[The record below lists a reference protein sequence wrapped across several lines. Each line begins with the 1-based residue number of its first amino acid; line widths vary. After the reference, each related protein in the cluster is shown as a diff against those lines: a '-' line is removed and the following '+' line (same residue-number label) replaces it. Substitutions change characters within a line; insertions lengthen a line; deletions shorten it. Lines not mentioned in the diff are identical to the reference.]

1 MAHGNSSLSLYL
13 IRNPIRNP
21 PTSAVET
28 EATVSSQN
36 QVAFNEDQAELE
48 AHFTERVQAYLELGE
63 TPEEALLSA
72 QEKFGETERVLS
84 ELRWQRLRRSPILWG
99 LICAGGYLLLV
110 TFVKASWT
118 YWTLYLYYQLYVW
131 QTTPMKKHR
140 ASG

>member
-1 MAHGNSSLSLYL
+1 M
-13 IRNPIRNP
+13 
-21 PTSAVET
+21 
-28 EATVSSQN
+28 SSQN

-110 TFVKASWT
+110 TFVKAPWT
-118 YWTLYLYYQLYVW
+118 YGIFFGPYLLYVW
-131 QTTPMKKHR
+131 QTTTKKQR
-140 ASG
+140 VSR